1 MAKSKFNLAEKLGGV
16 SNLNT
21 PDMQVV
27 QIPLSQLIVNEHN
40 FFTVEDVQDL
50 ADDIAMNGLYSPL
63 TVCAAG
69 EGKYRIVAGHRRRK
83 ALEMLGRKDAPCIVK
98 NYDGEDSE
106 MVALIQSN
114 LTSRE
119 LTYYEKMEAVIRLE
133 KALRSMKER
142 GVELPGRLRD
152 HLAEQTNESASAVH
166 RMQYIH
172 KNLSPALLE
181 ALRREQIGESVADE
195 LAHSPKKVQT
205 EFEQRLA
212 RGETVRAQD
221 VKAARDKPTVSDG
234 VVDAF
239 LLRHIA
245 SPHQAALYHA
255 LHGKSHI
262 AAGQLIEAVRDA
274 LHFYGKRGIMS
285 EGVWFYINGS
295 GLEVKEPFCGKLTWS
310 QIVQRLRGMVES
322 GKIAPPADEPD
333 PTPEAQ
339 ALRQLDEQMQQA
351 TEELPPAAPSIPEAP
366 DTIIT
371 AGKETGLPCAAWF
384 STDVLPPDGARIIA
398 QDKDGFVDEGKFL
411 GGEIDD
417 SVVLWDEVVRWTL
430 HPDDEAYTEP
440 VQQAATPQPAPVWHL
455 YPDEH
460 PEEGQTVLTLSHS
473 KYNRDNYAA
482 YIYRANGW
490 YLPEMQDDGLM
501 TVDVRWWSAE
511 LPPEE
516 RMPCIPAKNDL
527 DGENP

>member
-1 MAKSKFNLAEKLGGV
+1 MARKVNVGAMVAHDVFKLD
-16 SNLNT
+16 T

-83 ALEMLGRKDAPCIVK
+83 ALELLGRKDAPCIVK
-98 NYDGEDSE
+98 SYDGEDSE
-106 MVALIQSN
+106 LVALIQSN

-119 LTYYEKMEAVIRLE
+119 LTYYEKMQAVVLLE

-152 HLAEQTNESASAVH
+152 HLAEQVSESASAVH

-172 KNLSPALLE
+172 KNLSPALLD

-195 LAHSPKKVQT
+195 LAHSPQKVQT

-212 RGETVRAQD
+212 RGETFRAQD

-245 SPHQAALYHA
+245 EGCETGLYRVLHNSQHMAA
-255 LHGKSHI
+255 I
-262 AAGQLIEAVRDA
+262 QLIPEVKDA
-274 LHFYGKRGIMS
+274 LHYYGYQGFSS
-285 EGVWFYINGS
+285 EGVWYDFNGS
-295 GLEVKEPFCGKLTWS
+295 GMEVKKPFQGKLSWS

-322 GKIAPPADEPD
+322 GKIAPPADEPED
-333 PTPEAQ
+333 EPEDAPAPEAQ

-351 TEELPPAAPSIPEAP
+351 VAEPQQVN
-366 DTIIT
+366 
-371 AGKETGLPCAAWF
+371 GNGHVCVTGLNPYGVCGAAQCCDEPHACCIACPEPCNSHCGF
-384 STDVLPPDGARIIA
+384 LPKERITVN
-398 QDKDGFVDEGKFL
+398 K
-411 GGEIDD
+411 
-417 SVVLWDEVVRWTL
+417 
-430 HPDDEAYTEP
+430 
-440 VQQAATPQPAPVWHL
+440 VWHP
-455 YPDEH
+455 YPAEEPD
-460 PEEGQTVLTLSHS
+460 EGQTVLTLTHNNELNVNT
-473 KYNRDNYAA
+473 YDVYV
-482 YIYRANGW
+482 YREGAW
-490 YLPEMQDDGLM
+490 YLPDIPLDVE
-501 TVDVRWWSAE
+501 TEVDVRWWSAE

-516 RMPCIPAKNDL
+516 VK
-527 DGENP
+527 

>member
-21 PDMQVV
+21 PEMQVV

-40 FFTVEDVQDL
+40 FFTVEDVQEL
-50 ADDIAMNGLYSPL
+50 ADHIALHGLFNPL
-63 TVCAAG
+63 TVCAAE

-83 ALEMLGRKDAPCIVK
+83 ALELLGRKDAPCIVK

-133 KALRSMKER
+133 KALRSMKAR

-172 KNLSPALLE
+172 KKLSPALLE

-245 SPHQAALYHA
+245 KGHEDALYRV
-255 LHGKSHI
+255 LHDRLRL
-262 AAGQLIEAVRDA
+262 AAIQLIPEVKDA
-274 LHFYGKRGIMS
+274 LRFNGYCDLVS
-285 EGVWFYINGS
+285 EGVWFDLNGS
-295 GLEVKEPFCGKLTWS
+295 GLEVKKPFQGKLSWS

-322 GKIAPPADEPD
+322 GKIVPPADE

-339 ALRQLDEQMQQA
+339 ALRQLNEQMQQA
-351 TEELPPAAPSIPEAP
+351 VAEPQPAAPSIPEVP

-371 AGKETGLPCAAWF
+371 AGKETCLPCAAWF
-384 STDVLPPDGARIIA
+384 SPDVLPPDGARIIA
-398 QDKDGFVDEGKFL
+398 QDTDDWYDEGIFA
-411 GGEIDD
+411 GC
-417 SVVLWDEVVRWTL
+417 VLKNTPLLWREVVRWTL
-430 HPDDEAYTEP
+430 HPDDEAYTKP
-440 VQQAATPQPAPVWHL
+440 VQQATAPQPAPVWHP
-455 YPDEH
+455 YPDER
-460 PEEGQTVLTLSHS
+460 PEEGQTVLTLSLS

-482 YIYRANGW
+482 YVYRAGNW
-490 YLPEMQDDGLM
+490 YLPEMPDDGLM

-511 LPPEE
+511 LPP
-516 RMPCIPAKNDL
+516 
-527 DGENP
+527 G

>member
-1 MAKSKFNLAEKLGGV
+1 MARKVNVGAMVAHDVFKLD
-16 SNLNT
+16 T

-40 FFTVEDVQDL
+40 FFTVEDVQEL
-50 ADDIAMNGLYSPL
+50 ADHIALHGLFNPL

-83 ALEMLGRKDAPCIVK
+83 ALELLGRKDAPCIVK

-152 HLAEQTNESASAVH
+152 HLAEQVSESASAVH

-172 KNLSPALLE
+172 KNLSPALLD

-195 LAHSPKKVQT
+195 LAHSPQKVQT

-212 RGETVRAQD
+212 RGETFRAQD

-245 SPHQAALYHA
+245 SPYQAALYRV
-255 LHGKSHI
+255 LHDSQRS
-262 AAGQLIEAVRDA
+262 AAIQLIPEVKDA
-274 LHFYGKRGIMS
+274 LHFNGNRGIMS
-285 EGVWFYINGS
+285 EGVWFDLGGS
-295 GLEVKEPFCGKLTWS
+295 GLEVKKPFQGKLSWS

-322 GKIAPPADEPD
+322 GKIAPPADEPEL
-333 PTPEAQ
+333 TPEAQ

-351 TEELPPAAPSIPEAP
+351 VQEPQPAAQSIPEVP

-371 AGKETGLPCAAWF
+371 AGRKTCLPCAAWF
-384 STDVLPPDGARIIA
+384 SRDVLPPDGARIIA
-398 QDKDGFVDEGKFL
+398 QDTDDWYDEGIFA
-411 GGEIDD
+411 GC
-417 SVVLWDEVVRWTL
+417 VLKNTPLLWREVVRWTL

-440 VQQAATPQPAPVWHL
+440 VQQAAAPQPAPIWHP
-455 YPDEH
+455 YPDER
-460 PEEGQTVLTLSHS
+460 PEDGQTVLTLSHNN
-473 KYNRDNYAA
+473 YNRGNYAA
-482 YIYRANGW
+482 YVYRAGGW
-490 YLPEMQDDGLM
+490 YLPEFPDDGLM
-501 TVDVRWWSAE
+501 TVDVRWWSAQ

-516 RMPCIPAKNDL
+516 VK
-527 DGENP
+527 

>member
-83 ALEMLGRKDAPCIVK
+83 ALELLGRKDAPCIVK

-152 HLAEQTNESASAVH
+152 HLAEQVSESASAVH

-181 ALRREQIGESVADE
+181 ALRHEQIGESVADE

-212 RGETVRAQD
+212 RGETFRAQD

-245 SPHQAALYHA
+245 SPYQAVLYRV
-255 LHGKSHI
+255 LHDSQGSVAI
-262 AAGQLIEAVRDA
+262 QMIPAVKDA
-274 LHFYGKRGIMS
+274 LHFNGKRGIMS
-285 EGVWFYINGS
+285 EGVWFDLNGS

-322 GKIAPPADEPD
+322 GKIAPPADEL
-333 PTPEAQ
+333 TPEAQ

-351 TEELPPAAPSIPEAP
+351 TAEPMPAAPSIPEVP

-371 AGKETGLPCAAWF
+371 AGKETCLPCAAWF
-384 STDVLPPDGARIIA
+384 SRDVLPPDGARIIA
-398 QDKDGFVDEGKFL
+398 QDKDGFTDEGKFL
-411 GGEIDD
+411 GGELDG
-417 SVVLWDEVVRWTL
+417 SVVSWDEVVRWTL
-430 HPDDEAYTEP
+430 HPDDEAYTKP
-440 VQQAATPQPAPVWHL
+440 VQQAAAPQSAPVWHP
-455 YPDEH
+455 YPDER
-460 PEEGQTVLTLSHS
+460 PEEGQKVLTLSHS
-473 KYNRDNYAA
+473 KYNRGNYAA
-482 YIYRANGW
+482 YVYRAGGW
-490 YLPEMQDDGLM
+490 YLPEMPDDGLM

-516 RMPCIPAKNDL
+516 K
-527 DGENP
+527 

>member
-1 MAKSKFNLAEKLGGV
+1 MARKVNVGAMVAHDVFKLDT
-16 SNLNT
+16 S
-21 PDMQVV
+21 PMQVV
-27 QIPLSQLIVNEHN
+27 QIPLSQLIGNEHN
-40 FFTVEDVQDL
+40 FFVVEDVQEL
-50 ADDIAMNGLYSPL
+50 ADDIALNGLYSPL

-98 NYDGEDSE
+98 TYDGEDSE

-119 LTYYEKMEAVIRLE
+119 LTYYEKMQAVVLLE

-152 HLAEQTNESASAVH
+152 HLAEQVSESASAVH

-195 LAHSPKKVQT
+195 LAHSPKKVQE

-212 RGETVRAQD
+212 RGETFRAQD
-221 VKAARDKPTVSDG
+221 VKAARDKPTASDG

-245 SPHQAALYHA
+245 SPYQAALYRV
-255 LHGKSHI
+255 LHDSQRS
-262 AAGQLIEAVRDA
+262 AAIQLIPEVKDA
-274 LHFYGKRGIMS
+274 LHFNGNRGIMS
-285 EGVWFYINGS
+285 EGVWFDLGGS
-295 GLEVKEPFCGKLTWS
+295 GLEVKKPFQGKLSWS

-322 GKIAPPADEPD
+322 GKIAPPVEDSA
-333 PTPEAQ
+333 PEAQ

-351 TEELPPAAPSIPEAP
+351 VAEPQQVN
-366 DTIIT
+366 
-371 AGKETGLPCAAWF
+371 GNGHVCVTGLNPYGVCGAAQCCDEPYACCIACPEPCNSHCGF
-384 STDVLPPDGARIIA
+384 LPKERITVN
-398 QDKDGFVDEGKFL
+398 K
-411 GGEIDD
+411 
-417 SVVLWDEVVRWTL
+417 
-430 HPDDEAYTEP
+430 
-440 VQQAATPQPAPVWHL
+440 VWHP
-455 YPDEH
+455 YPAEEPD
-460 PEEGQTVLTLSHS
+460 EGQTVLTLSRNN
-473 KYNRDNYAA
+473 YNRGNYAA
-482 YIYRANGW
+482 YVYRAGGW
-490 YLPEMQDDGLM
+490 YLPEFPDDGLM
-501 TVDVRWWSAE
+501 TVDVRWWSAQ

-516 RMPCIPAKNDL
+516 VK
-527 DGENP
+527 

>member
-1 MAKSKFNLAEKLGGV
+1 MARKVNVGAMVAHDVFKLDT
-16 SNLNT
+16 S
-21 PDMQVV
+21 PMQVV
-27 QIPLSQLIVNEHN
+27 QIPLSQLLVNEHN
-40 FFTVEDVQDL
+40 FFTVEDVQEL
-50 ADDIAMNGLYSPL
+50 ADDITLNGLYSPL
-63 TVCAAG
+63 TVCVAE

-83 ALEMLGRKDAPCIVK
+83 ALELLGRKDAPCIVK

-119 LTYYEKMEAVIRLE
+119 LTYYEKMQAVVLLE

-152 HLAEQTNESASAVH
+152 HLAEQVSESASAVH

-212 RGETVRAQD
+212 RGETFRAQD

-245 SPHQAALYHA
+245 KGHEAALYRV
-255 LHGKSHI
+255 LHDSQSM
-262 AAGQLIEAVRDA
+262 AASRLIEEVKDA
-274 LHFYGKRGIMS
+274 LVFRGYMGGDS
-285 EGVWFYINGS
+285 EGVQYVLTIS
-295 GLEVKEPFCGKLTWS
+295 GLEVKKPFQGKLSWS

-322 GKIAPPADEPD
+322 GKIAPPADEH
-333 PTPEAQ
+333 TPEEQ
-339 ALRQLDEQMQQA
+339 TLRQLDEQMQQA
-351 TEELPPAAPSIPEAP
+351 TAELPQV
-366 DTIIT
+366 D
-371 AGKETGLPCAAWF
+371 GNGHVCVTGLNSYGVCGSAQCCGQPYACCMACPEPCNIRCGY
-384 STDVLPPDGARIIA
+384 LP
-398 QDKDGFVDEGKFL
+398 K
-411 GGEIDD
+411 
-417 SVVLWDEVVRWTL
+417 
-430 HPDDEAYTEP
+430 
-440 VQQAATPQPAPVWHL
+440 PQPAPVWHP
-455 YPDEH
+455 YPDER
-460 PEEGQTVLTLSHS
+460 PEEGQTVLTLSHNN
-473 KYNRDNYAA
+473 YNRGNYAA
-482 YIYRANGW
+482 YVYRAGGW
-490 YLPEMQDDGLM
+490 YLPEFPDDGLM

-511 LPPEE
+511 LPPEVV
-516 RMPCIPAKNDL
+516 K
-527 DGENP
+527 

>member
-1 MAKSKFNLAEKLGGV
+1 MARKVNVGAMVAHDVFKLDT
-16 SNLNT
+16 S
-21 PDMQVV
+21 PMQVV

-40 FFTVEDVQDL
+40 FFTVEDVQEL
-50 ADDIAMNGLYSPL
+50 ADHIALHGLFNPL

-83 ALEMLGRKDAPCIVK
+83 ALELLGRTDAPCIVK
-98 NYDGEDSE
+98 RYDGEDSE

-152 HLAEQTNESASAVH
+152 HLAEQVSESASAVH

-195 LAHSPKKVQT
+195 LAHSPEKVQA

-221 VKAARDKPTVSDG
+221 VKTARDKPTVSDG

-245 SPHQAALYHA
+245 APYQAALYRA
-255 LHGKSHI
+255 LHGKPHM
-262 AAGQLIEAVRDA
+262 AAGQLVEAVKDA
-274 LHFYGKRGIMS
+274 LVFRGYMGHDS
-285 EGVWFYINGS
+285 EGAQYVLTIS
-295 GLEVKEPFCGKLTWS
+295 GLEVKKPFQGKLTWS
-310 QIVQRLRGMVES
+310 QFVQRLRGMVES
-322 GKIAPPADEPD
+322 GKIAPPADEPEL
-333 PTPEAQ
+333 TPEAQ
-339 ALRQLDEQMQQA
+339 TLRQLDEQMQQA
-351 TEELPPAAPSIPEAP
+351 TTAPMPVAPSIPEVP

-371 AGKETGLPCAAWF
+371 EGKETCLPCAAWF
-384 STDVLPPDGARIIA
+384 SRNVLPPDGARIIA
-398 QDKDGFVDEGKFL
+398 QDKDGFTDEGKFL

-417 SVVLWDEVVRWTL
+417 SVVSWDEVVRWTL

-440 VQQAATPQPAPVWHL
+440 VQQATASQPAPVWHP
-455 YPDEH
+455 YPAEH

-482 YIYRANGW
+482 YIYRAGGW
-490 YLPEMQDDGLM
+490 YLPEFPDDGLM
-501 TVDVRWWSAE
+501 TVDVRWWSDE
-511 LPPEE
+511 LPPE
-516 RMPCIPAKNDL
+516 A
-527 DGENP
+527 

>member
-1 MAKSKFNLAEKLGGV
+1 MARKVNVGAMVAQDVFKLD
-16 SNLNT
+16 T

-40 FFTVEDVQDL
+40 FFTVKDVQEL
-50 ADDIAMNGLYSPL
+50 ADHIALHGLFNPL

-69 EGKYRIVAGHRRRK
+69 DGKYRIVAGHRRRK
-83 ALEMLGRKDAPCIVK
+83 ALELLGRKDAPCIVK

-152 HLAEQTNESASAVH
+152 HLAEQTNESVSAVH

-195 LAHSPKKVQT
+195 LAHSSKKVQE

-212 RGETVRAQD
+212 RGDTVRAQD

-234 VVDAF
+234 LVDAF

-245 SPHQAALYHA
+245 APYQAALYRV
-255 LHGKSHI
+255 LHDSQSM
-262 AAGQLIEAVRDA
+262 AASRLIEEVKDA
-274 LHFYGKRGIMS
+274 LHFNGKRGIMS
-285 EGVWFYINGS
+285 EGVWFDLNGS
-295 GLEVKEPFCGKLTWS
+295 GLEVKKPFQGKLSWS

-322 GKIAPPADEPD
+322 GKIAPPADEPED
-333 PTPEAQ
+333 EPEDAPAPEAQ

-351 TEELPPAAPSIPEAP
+351 TAEPMPATPSIPEKDFKAL
-366 DTIIT
+366 DKTIA
-371 AGKETGLPCAAWF
+371 AGKENRLPCAAWF
-384 STDVLPPDGARIIA
+384 SRDVLPPDGARIIA
-398 QDKDGFVDEGKFL
+398 QDKDGFTDEGKFL
-411 GGEIDD
+411 GGELDG
-417 SVVLWDEVVRWTL
+417 SVVSWDEVVRWTL

-440 VQQAATPQPAPVWHL
+440 VQQAAAPQLASVWHP
-455 YPDEH
+455 YPDER
-460 PEEGQTVLTLSHS
+460 PEEAQTVLTLSHNN
-473 KYNRDNYAA
+473 YNRGNYAA
-482 YIYRANGW
+482 YVYRAGGW
-490 YLPEMQDDGLM
+490 YLPEFPDDGLM
-501 TVDVRWWSAE
+501 TVDVRWWSAQ

-516 RMPCIPAKNDL
+516 VK
-527 DGENP
+527 

>member
-1 MAKSKFNLAEKLGGV
+1 MARKVNVGAMVAHDAFKLDT
-16 SNLNT
+16 S
-21 PDMQVV
+21 PMQVV
-27 QIPLSQLIVNEHN
+27 QIPLSELLVNEHN
-40 FFTVEDVQDL
+40 FFTVEDVQEL
-50 ADDIAMNGLYSPL
+50 ADDITLNGLYSPL
-63 TVCAAG
+63 TVCVAE

-83 ALEMLGRKDAPCIVK
+83 ALELLGRKDAPCIVK

-119 LTYYEKMEAVIRLE
+119 LTYYEKMQAVVLLE

-152 HLAEQTNESASAVH
+152 HLAEQVSESASAVH

-212 RGETVRAQD
+212 RGETFRAQD

-245 SPHQAALYHA
+245 KGHEAALYRV
-255 LHGKSHI
+255 LHDSQSM
-262 AAGQLIEAVRDA
+262 AASRLIEEVKDA
-274 LHFYGKRGIMS
+274 LVFRGYMGGDS
-285 EGVWFYINGS
+285 EGVQYVLTIS
-295 GLEVKEPFCGKLTWS
+295 GLEVKKPFQGKLSWS

-322 GKIAPPADEPD
+322 GKIAPPADEH
-333 PTPEAQ
+333 TPEEQ
-339 ALRQLDEQMQQA
+339 TLRQLDEQMQQA
-351 TEELPPAAPSIPEAP
+351 TAELPQV
-366 DTIIT
+366 D
-371 AGKETGLPCAAWF
+371 GNGHVCVTGLNSYGVCGSAQCCGQPYACCMACPEPCNIRCGY
-384 STDVLPPDGARIIA
+384 LP
-398 QDKDGFVDEGKFL
+398 K
-411 GGEIDD
+411 
-417 SVVLWDEVVRWTL
+417 
-430 HPDDEAYTEP
+430 
-440 VQQAATPQPAPVWHL
+440 PQPAPVWHP
-455 YPDEH
+455 YPDER
-460 PEEGQTVLTLSHS
+460 PEEGQTVLTLSHNN
-473 KYNRDNYAA
+473 YNRGNYAA
-482 YIYRANGW
+482 YVYRAGGW
-490 YLPEMQDDGLM
+490 YLPEFPDDGLM

-511 LPPEE
+511 LPPEVV
-516 RMPCIPAKNDL
+516 K
-527 DGENP
+527 

>member
-40 FFTVEDVQDL
+40 FFTVEDVQEL
-50 ADDIAMNGLYSPL
+50 ADHIALHGLFNPL

-69 EGKYRIVAGHRRRK
+69 DGKYRIVAGHRRRK
-83 ALEMLGRKDAPCIVK
+83 ALELLGRKDAPCIVK
-98 NYDGEDSE
+98 SYDGEDSE

-152 HLAEQTNESASAVH
+152 HLAEQTNESASAIH

-172 KNLSPALLE
+172 KNLSPALLD

-195 LAHSPKKVQT
+195 LAHSSKKVQT
-205 EFEQRLA
+205 DFEQRLA
-212 RGETVRAQD
+212 RGETFRAQD
-221 VKAARDKPTVSDG
+221 VKAARDKPTASDG

-245 SPHQAALYHA
+245 KGHEAALYRV
-255 LHGKSHI
+255 LHDRLRL
-262 AAGQLIEAVRDA
+262 AAIQLIPEVKDA
-274 LHFYGKRGIMS
+274 LRFNGYCGLVS
-285 EGVWFYINGS
+285 EGVWFDLNGS
-295 GLEVKEPFCGKLTWS
+295 GLEVKKPFQGRLSWS

-322 GKIAPPADEPD
+322 GKIAPPADEPA
-333 PTPEAQ
+333 PEAQ
-339 ALRQLDEQMQQA
+339 TLRQLDEQMQQA
-351 TEELPPAAPSIPEAP
+351 VAEPQPAAPSILEVP
-366 DTIIT
+366 DTIIA
-371 AGKETGLPCAAWF
+371 AGKETCLPCAAWF
-384 STDVLPPDGARIIA
+384 SPDVLPPDGARIIA
-398 QDKDGFVDEGKFL
+398 QDKDGFTDEGKFL
-411 GGEIDD
+411 GGELDD
-417 SVVLWDEVVRWTL
+417 SVVSWKEVVRWTI

-440 VQQAATPQPAPVWHL
+440 VQQAAAMQPAPVWHP
-455 YPDEH
+455 YPDER
-460 PEEGQTVLTLSHS
+460 PEEGQTVLVLFQGKHIP
-473 KYNRDNYAA
+473 DLYAA
-482 YIYRANGW
+482 YVYRAGGW

-511 LPPEE
+511 LPPEV
-516 RMPCIPAKNDL
+516 AK
-527 DGENP
+527 

>member
-1 MAKSKFNLAEKLGGV
+1 MARKVNVGAMVAHDVFKLD
-16 SNLNT
+16 T

-40 FFTVEDVQDL
+40 FFTVEDVQEL
-50 ADDIAMNGLYSPL
+50 ADHIALHGLFDPL

-83 ALEMLGRKDAPCIVK
+83 ALETLGRKDAPCIVK

-172 KNLSPALLE
+172 KNLSPALLD

-195 LAHSPKKVQT
+195 LAHSSKKVQA

-212 RGETVRAQD
+212 CGETVRAQD

-245 SPHQAALYHA
+245 SPYQAALYHA

-262 AAGQLIEAVRDA
+262 AASRLIAEVQDA
-274 LHFYGKRGIMS
+274 LVFRGYIGHDS
-285 EGVWFYINGS
+285 EGVQFTLTIS
-295 GLEVKEPFCGKLTWS
+295 GLEVKKPFRGKLTWS

-333 PTPEAQ
+333 PMPEAQ
-339 ALRQLDEQMQQA
+339 ALRQLDGQMQQA
-351 TEELPPAAPSIPEAP
+351 TAEPVSAAPSIPEKDFKAL
-366 DTIIT
+366 DKIIT
-371 AGKETGLPCAAWF
+371 AGKETCLPCAAWF
-384 STDVLPPDGARIIA
+384 SPDVLPPDGARIIA
-398 QDKDGFVDEGKFL
+398 QDTDDWYDEGIFA
-411 GGEIDD
+411 G
-417 SVVLWDEVVRWTL
+417 SVLKNTPLLWREVVRWTL

-440 VQQAATPQPAPVWHL
+440 VQQAAAPQPAPVWHP
-455 YPDEH
+455 YPDER
-460 PEEGQTVLTLSHS
+460 PEEGQTVLVQKDNGYYSALV
-473 KYNRDNYAA
+473 YRD
-482 YIYRANGW
+482 GEW
-490 YLPEMQDDGLM
+490 YLPELLNCQM
-501 TVDVRWWSAE
+501 TVRVDWWSAE

-516 RMPCIPAKNDL
+516 K
-527 DGENP
+527 

>member
-1 MAKSKFNLAEKLGGV
+1 MARKVNVGAMVAQDVFKLD
-16 SNLNT
+16 T

-40 FFTVEDVQDL
+40 FFTVEDVQEL
-50 ADDIAMNGLYSPL
+50 ADHIALHGLFDPL

-83 ALEMLGRKDAPCIVK
+83 ALELLGRKDAPCIVK
-98 NYDGEDSE
+98 SYDGEDSE

-142 GVELPGRLRD
+142 GIELPGRLRD

-181 ALRREQIGESVADE
+181 ALRREQIGESIADE
-195 LAHSPKKVQT
+195 LAHSSKKVQE

-245 SPHQAALYHA
+245 SPYQVALYRV
-255 LHGKSHI
+255 LHDSQRS
-262 AAGQLIEAVRDA
+262 AAIQLIPEVKDA
-274 LHFYGKRGIMS
+274 LHFNGNRGIMS
-285 EGVWFYINGS
+285 EGVWFDLGGS
-295 GLEVKEPFCGKLTWS
+295 GLEVKKPFQGKLSWS

-322 GKIAPPADEPD
+322 GKIAPPADEPA
-333 PTPEAQ
+333 PEAQ

-351 TEELPPAAPSIPEAP
+351 VQEPQPAAQSIPEVP

-371 AGKETGLPCAAWF
+371 AGRKTCLPCAAWF
-384 STDVLPPDGARIIA
+384 SPDVLPPDGARIIA
-398 QDKDGFVDEGKFL
+398 QDKDGFTDEGKFL

-417 SVVLWDEVVRWTL
+417 SVVSWDEVVRWTI
-430 HPDDEAYTEP
+430 HPDDEAYTAP
-440 VQQAATPQPAPVWHL
+440 MQQAAALQPAPIWHP
-455 YPDEH
+455 YPVEKPD
-460 PEEGQTVLTLSHS
+460 EGQTVLTLSRNN
-473 KYNRDNYAA
+473 YNRGNYAA
-482 YIYRANGW
+482 YVYRAGGW
-490 YLPEMQDDGLM
+490 YLPEFPDDGLM
-501 TVDVRWWSAE
+501 TVDVRWWSAQM
-511 LPPEE
+511 PPEE
-516 RMPCIPAKNDL
+516 VK
-527 DGENP
+527 

>member
-1 MAKSKFNLAEKLGGV
+1 MARKVNVGAMVAHDVFKLDT
-16 SNLNT
+16 S
-21 PDMQVV
+21 PMQVV

-40 FFTVEDVQDL
+40 FFTVEDVQEL
-50 ADDIAMNGLYSPL
+50 ADHIALHGLFNPL
-63 TVCAAG
+63 TVCTAG

-83 ALEMLGRKDAPCIVK
+83 ALELLGRKDAPCIVK
-98 NYDGEDSE
+98 TYDGEDSE

-152 HLAEQTNESASAVH
+152 HLAEQTNESASAIH

-195 LAHSPKKVQT
+195 LAHSPQKVQE

-212 RGETVRAQD
+212 RGETFRAQD
-221 VKAARDKPTVSDG
+221 VKTARDKPTVSDG

-245 SPHQAALYHA
+245 APYQAALYRA
-255 LHGKSHI
+255 LHGKPHM
-262 AAGQLIEAVRDA
+262 AAGQLVEAVKDA
-274 LHFYGKRGIMS
+274 LVFRGYMGHDS
-285 EGVWFYINGS
+285 EGVQYVLTIS
-295 GLEVKEPFCGKLTWS
+295 GLEVKKPFQGKLSWS
-310 QIVQRLRGMVES
+310 QIVQRLRCMVER
-322 GKIAPPADEPD
+322 GKIAPPADEPA
-333 PTPEAQ
+333 PEEQ
-339 ALRQLDEQMQQA
+339 TLRQLDEQMQQA
-351 TEELPPAAPSIPEAP
+351 VQEPQPAAPSIPEVP

-371 AGKETGLPCAAWF
+371 AGKETCLPCAAWF
-384 STDVLPPDGARIIA
+384 SRDALPPDGARIIA
-398 QDKDGFVDEGKFL
+398 QDKDGFTDEGKFL
-411 GGEIDD
+411 GGELDG
-417 SVVLWDEVVRWTL
+417 SVVSWDEVVRWTL

-440 VQQAATPQPAPVWHL
+440 APQPAPVWHP
-455 YPDEH
+455 YPDEK
-460 PEEGQTVLTLSHS
+460 PEEGQTVLVLFQGKHIP
-473 KYNRDNYAA
+473 DLYATYVYHA
-482 YIYRANGW
+482 DGW

-511 LPPEE
+511 LPPEG
-516 RMPCIPAKNDL
+516 K
-527 DGENP
+527 

>member
-1 MAKSKFNLAEKLGGV
+1 MARKVNVGAMVAHDVFKLD
-16 SNLNT
+16 T

-40 FFTVEDVQDL
+40 FFTVEDVQEL
-50 ADDIAMNGLYSPL
+50 ADDIELNGLYSPL
-63 TVCAAG
+63 AVFAAG
-69 EGKYRIVAGHRRRK
+69 DGKYRIVAGHRRRK

-98 NYDGEDSE
+98 TYDGEDSE

-152 HLAEQTNESASAVH
+152 HLAEQVSESASAVH

-195 LAHSPKKVQT
+195 LAHSPEKVQA

-245 SPHQAALYHA
+245 APYQAALYRV
-255 LHGKSHI
+255 LHDSQSM
-262 AAGQLIEAVRDA
+262 AASRLIEEVKDA
-274 LHFYGKRGIMS
+274 LVFRGYMGRES
-285 EGVWFYINGS
+285 EGVRYVLTIS
-295 GLEVKEPFCGKLTWS
+295 GLEVEKPFHGKLSWS

-322 GKIAPPADEPD
+322 GKIAPPADEPA
-333 PTPEAQ
+333 PEAQ
-339 ALRQLDEQMQQA
+339 ALSQLNEQMQQA
-351 TEELPPAAPSIPEAP
+351 VQELPQVDGNGHVCVTGMNPYGVCGSAQCCDQPYACCIACPKPCNGRCGYLPEAP
-366 DTIIT
+366 Q
-371 AGKETGLPCAAWF
+371 
-384 STDVLPPDGARIIA
+384 S
-398 QDKDGFVDEGKFL
+398 
-411 GGEIDD
+411 
-417 SVVLWDEVVRWTL
+417 
-430 HPDDEAYTEP
+430 
-440 VQQAATPQPAPVWHL
+440 APVWHP
-455 YPDEH
+455 YPDER
-460 PEEGQTVLTLSHS
+460 PEDGQTVLTLSHS
-473 KYNRDNYAA
+473 KYNRGNYAA
-482 YIYRANGW
+482 YVYRAGGW
-490 YLPEMQDDGLM
+490 YLPEFPDDGLM

-511 LPPEE
+511 LPPEVV
-516 RMPCIPAKNDL
+516 K
-527 DGENP
+527 

>member
-1 MAKSKFNLAEKLGGV
+1 MARKVNVGAMVAHDVFKLDT
-16 SNLNT
+16 S
-21 PDMQVV
+21 PMQVV
-27 QIPLSQLIVNEHN
+27 QIPLSQMIVNEHN
-40 FFTVEDVQDL
+40 FFTVEDVQEL
-50 ADDIAMNGLYSPL
+50 ADDIALNGLYSPL

-83 ALEMLGRKDAPCIVK
+83 ALELLGRKDAPCIVK

-142 GVELPGRLRD
+142 GVTLPGRLRD

-195 LAHSPKKVQT
+195 LAHSSKKVQT

-221 VKAARDKPTVSDG
+221 VKAARDKPTASDG

-245 SPHQAALYHA
+245 KGHEAALYRV
-255 LHGKSHI
+255 LHDRLRL
-262 AAGQLIEAVRDA
+262 AAIQLIPEVKSA
-274 LHFYGKRGIMS
+274 LQFNGYCGLVS
-285 EGVWFYINGS
+285 EGVWFDLSGS
-295 GLEVKEPFCGKLTWS
+295 GLEVKRPFQGKLTWS
-310 QIVQRLRGMVES
+310 QIAQRLRGMVES
-322 GKIAPPADEPD
+322 GKIAPPADEPA
-333 PTPEAQ
+333 PEAQ
-339 ALRQLDEQMQQA
+339 VLRQLDEQMQQA
-351 TEELPPAAPSIPEAP
+351 TAELPPAAPSIPEKDFKAL
-366 DTIIT
+366 DKIIA
-371 AGKETGLPCAAWF
+371 AGKETCLPCAAWF
-384 STDVLPPDGARIIA
+384 PPDIQPPDGAHIII
-398 QDKDGFVDEGKFL
+398 QYIGEFYTEECFRSGKLDG
-411 GGEIDD
+411 
-417 SVVLWDEVVRWTL
+417 SVIEWDEVVRWTL

-440 VQQAATPQPAPVWHL
+440 VQQAAAPQPAPIWHP
-455 YPDEH
+455 YPDER
-460 PEEGQTVLTLSHS
+460 PEEGQTVLTLSHNN
-473 KYNRDNYAA
+473 YNRGNYAA
-482 YIYRANGW
+482 YVYRAGGW
-490 YLPEMQDDGLM
+490 YLPEFPDDGLM

-516 RMPCIPAKNDL
+516 AK
-527 DGENP
+527 

>member
-1 MAKSKFNLAEKLGGV
+1 MARKVNVGAMVAHDVFKLDT
-16 SNLNT
+16 S
-21 PDMQVV
+21 PMQVV

-40 FFTVEDVQDL
+40 FFTVEDVQEM
-50 ADDIAMNGLYSPL
+50 ADDIALNGLYSPL

-195 LAHSPKKVQT
+195 LAHSPKQVQE

-245 SPHQAALYHA
+245 SPYQAALYHA

-262 AAGQLIEAVRDA
+262 AAGQLIEAVRDS
-274 LHFYGKRGIMS
+274 LVFRGYMGLDS
-285 EGVWFYINGS
+285 EGEQYVLTIS
-295 GLEVKEPFCGKLTWS
+295 GLEVKRPFQGKLTWS

-322 GKIAPPADEPD
+322 GKIAPPADEPN
-333 PTPEAQ
+333 PAPEAQ
-339 ALRQLDEQMQQA
+339 ALRQLDEQMKQA
-351 TEELPPAAPSIPEAP
+351 TVEPMPAAPSIPEKDFKAL
-366 DTIIT
+366 DKIIV
-371 AGKETGLPCAAWF
+371 AGKETCLPCAAWF
-384 STDVLPPDGARIIA
+384 PPDVLPPDGARIIA
-398 QDKDGFVDEGKFL
+398 QDKDGFTDEGEFL
-411 GGEIDD
+411 GSVLGN
-417 SVVLWDEVVRWTL
+417 SVVSWDEVVRWTL

-440 VQQAATPQPAPVWHL
+440 VQQAAAPQSAPIWHP
-455 YPDEH
+455 YPYEK
-460 PEEGQTVLTLSHS
+460 PEDGQKVLVQKDNGYYSALV
-473 KYNRDNYAA
+473 YRD
-482 YIYRANGW
+482 GKW
-490 YLPEMQDDGLM
+490 YLPEMLHHPM
-501 TVDVRWWSAE
+501 KVSVHWWSAE

-516 RMPCIPAKNDL
+516 VK
-527 DGENP
+527 

>member
-40 FFTVEDVQDL
+40 FFTVEDVQEL
-50 ADDIAMNGLYSPL
+50 ADHIALHGLFNPL
-63 TVCAAG
+63 TVCAAE

-83 ALEMLGRKDAPCIVK
+83 ALELLGRKDAPCIVK

-152 HLAEQTNESASAVH
+152 HLAEQVSESASAVH

-181 ALRREQIGESVADE
+181 ALRHEQIGESVADE
-195 LAHSPKKVQT
+195 LAHSSKKVQE

-212 RGETVRAQD
+212 RGETFRAQD

-245 SPHQAALYHA
+245 KGHEAALYRV
-255 LHGKSHI
+255 LHDRLRL
-262 AAGQLIEAVRDA
+262 AAIQLIPEVKSA
-274 LHFYGKRGIMS
+274 LQFNGYCSLVS
-285 EGVWFYINGS
+285 EGVWFDLNGS
-295 GLEVKEPFCGKLTWS
+295 GPEAKKPFQGKLSWS

-322 GKIAPPADEPD
+322 GKIAPPADEPEL
-333 PTPEAQ
+333 TPEAQ

-351 TEELPPAAPSIPEAP
+351 TAEPMPAAPSIPEKDFKAL
-366 DTIIT
+366 DKIIA
-371 AGKETGLPCAAWF
+371 AGKETCLPCAAWF
-384 STDVLPPDGARIIA
+384 PPDVLPPDGARIIA
-398 QDKDGFVDEGKFL
+398 QDTADWYDEGIFA
-411 GGEIDD
+411 GC
-417 SVVLWDEVVRWTL
+417 VLKNTPLLWREVVRWTL
-430 HPDDEAYTEP
+430 HPDDEAYTKP
-440 VQQAATPQPAPVWHL
+440 VQQAADPQPAPIWYP
-455 YPDEH
+455 YPDER
-460 PEEGQTVLTLSHS
+460 PEEGQTVLTLSRNN
-473 KYNRDNYAA
+473 YNRGNYAA
-482 YIYRANGW
+482 YVYRAGGW
-490 YLPEMQDDGLM
+490 YLPEFPDDGLM
-501 TVDVRWWSAE
+501 TVDVRWWSAQM
-511 LPPEE
+511 PPEE
-516 RMPCIPAKNDL
+516 VK
-527 DGENP
+527 

>member
-1 MAKSKFNLAEKLGGV
+1 MARKVNVGAMVAHDVFKLDKVNCPEGAREGPLGG
-16 SNLNT
+16 T

-27 QIPLSQLIVNEHN
+27 QIPLSQLIGNEHN
-40 FFTVEDVQDL
+40 FFAVEDVQEL

-83 ALEMLGRKDAPCIVK
+83 ALELLGRKDAPCIVK
-98 NYDGEDSE
+98 TYDGEDSE

-172 KNLSPALLE
+172 KKLSPALLE

-195 LAHSPKKVQT
+195 LAHSSKKVQE

-245 SPHQAALYHA
+245 KGHEAALYRV
-255 LHGKSHI
+255 LHDSQSM
-262 AAGQLIEAVRDA
+262 AAIQLIPEVKSA
-274 LHFYGKRGIMS
+274 LQFNGYCGFVS
-285 EGVWFYINGS
+285 EGVWFDLNGS
-295 GLEVKEPFCGKLTWS
+295 GLEVKKPFQGKLSWS

-322 GKIAPPADEPD
+322 GKIAPPADEPED
-333 PTPEAQ
+333 EPEDAPAPEAQ

-351 TEELPPAAPSIPEAP
+351 VTEPPQVN
-366 DTIIT
+366 
-371 AGKETGLPCAAWF
+371 GNGHVCVTGLNPYGVCGSAQCCGQPYACCIACSEPCNIRCGY
-384 STDVLPPDGARIIA
+384 LPKP
-398 QDKDGFVDEGKFL
+398 
-411 GGEIDD
+411 
-417 SVVLWDEVVRWTL
+417 
-430 HPDDEAYTEP
+430 H
-440 VQQAATPQPAPVWHL
+440 PAPVWHP
-455 YPDEH
+455 YPDER
-460 PEEGQTVLTLSHS
+460 PEEGQTVLVLFQGKHIP
-473 KYNRDNYAA
+473 DLYAT
-482 YIYRANGW
+482 YVYRAGGW
-490 YLPEMQDDGLM
+490 YLPEMQEDGLM

-511 LPPEE
+511 LPPEVV
-516 RMPCIPAKNDL
+516 K
-527 DGENP
+527 

>member
-1 MAKSKFNLAEKLGGV
+1 MARKLDIGAMLGDTVSK
-16 SNLNT
+16 LNT
-21 PDMQVV
+21 SPMQVV

-40 FFTVEDVQDL
+40 FFTVEDVQEL
-50 ADDIAMNGLYSPL
+50 ADDIALNGLYSPL

-83 ALEMLGRKDAPCIVK
+83 ALELLGRKDAPCIVK
-98 NYDGEDSE
+98 TYDGEDSE

-152 HLAEQTNESASAVH
+152 HLAEQVSESASAVH

-172 KNLSPALLE
+172 KNLSPALLD

-195 LAHSPKKVQT
+195 LAHSPKQVQT

-212 RGETVRAQD
+212 RGETFRAQD

-239 LLRHIA
+239 LLRHIVKG
-245 SPHQAALYHA
+245 HEAALYRV
-255 LHGKSHI
+255 LHDSQHM
-262 AAGQLIEAVRDA
+262 AAIQLSPKVKESMQ
-274 LHFYGKRGIMS
+274 FYGYWGHNS
-285 EGVWFYINGS
+285 EGVQFDLTGS
-295 GLEVKEPFCGKLTWS
+295 GLEVKKPFQGKLSWS

-322 GKIAPPADEPD
+322 GKIAPPVEDSA
-333 PTPEAQ
+333 PEAQ
-339 ALRQLDEQMQQA
+339 ALRQLDEQMRQA
-351 TEELPPAAPSIPEAP
+351 VQEPQPAAPSIPEVP

-371 AGKETGLPCAAWF
+371 AGKETCLPCAAWF
-384 STDVLPPDGARIIA
+384 SRDVLPPDGARIIA
-398 QDKDGFVDEGKFL
+398 QDKDGFTDEGKFL
-411 GGEIDD
+411 GGELDG
-417 SVVLWDEVVRWTL
+417 SVVSWDEVVLWTL

-440 VQQAATPQPAPVWHL
+440 VQQAAAPQPAPVWHP
-455 YPDEH
+455 YPDEK

-473 KYNRDNYAA
+473 KYNRGNYAA
-482 YIYRANGW
+482 YVYRANGW
-490 YLPEMQDDGLM
+490 YLPEFPDDGLM
-501 TVDVRWWSAE
+501 TVDVRWWSDE
-511 LPPEE
+511 LPPEVV
-516 RMPCIPAKNDL
+516 K
-527 DGENP
+527 

>member
-1 MAKSKFNLAEKLGGV
+1 MARKVNVGAMVAHDVFKLDT
-16 SNLNT
+16 S
-21 PDMQVV
+21 PMQVV

-40 FFTVEDVQDL
+40 FFTVEDVQEL
-50 ADDIAMNGLYSPL
+50 ADHIALHGLFNPL

-83 ALEMLGRKDAPCIVK
+83 ALELLGRKDAPCIVK

-152 HLAEQTNESASAVH
+152 HLAEQVSESASAVH

-172 KNLSPALLE
+172 KNLSPGLLD

-195 LAHSPKKVQT
+195 LAHSPKQVQA

-212 RGETVRAQD
+212 RGETFRAQD
-221 VKAARDKPTVSDG
+221 VKAVRDKPTVSDG

-245 SPHQAALYHA
+245 APYQAALYRA
-255 LHGKSHI
+255 LHGKPHM
-262 AAGQLIEAVRDA
+262 AAGQLVEAVKDA
-274 LHFYGKRGIMS
+274 LVFRGYMGHDS
-285 EGVWFYINGS
+285 EGAQYVLTIS
-295 GLEVKEPFCGKLTWS
+295 GLEVKKPFQGNLTWS
-310 QIVQRLRGMVES
+310 QFVQRLRGMVES
-322 GKIAPPADEPD
+322 GKIAPPADEP
-333 PTPEAQ
+333 TPEAQ

-351 TEELPPAAPSIPEAP
+351 VAEPQPAAPSIPEVP
-366 DTIIT
+366 YTIIT
-371 AGKETGLPCAAWF
+371 AGKETCLPCAAWF
-384 STDVLPPDGARIIA
+384 SRDALPPDGARIIA
-398 QDKDGFVDEGKFL
+398 QDKDGFTDEGKFL

-417 SVVLWDEVVRWTL
+417 SVVSWDEVVRWTL

-440 VQQAATPQPAPVWHL
+440 VQQVAASQPAPVWHP
-455 YPDEH
+455 YPNER

-473 KYNRDNYAA
+473 KYNRGNYAA
-482 YIYRANGW
+482 YVYRANGW
-490 YLPEMQDDGLM
+490 YLPEFPDDGLM

-516 RMPCIPAKNDL
+516 AK
-527 DGENP
+527 

>member
-27 QIPLSQLIVNEHN
+27 QIPFSQLIVNEHN
-40 FFTVEDVQDL
+40 FFTVEDVQEL
-50 ADDIAMNGLYSPL
+50 ADHIALHGLFNPL
-63 TVCAAG
+63 TVCAVG

-83 ALEMLGRKDAPCIVK
+83 ALELLGRKDAPCIVK
-98 NYDGEDSE
+98 TYDGEDSE

-152 HLAEQTNESASAVH
+152 HLAEQTNESASAIH

-195 LAHSPKKVQT
+195 LAHSPQKVQE

-212 RGETVRAQD
+212 RGETFRAQD
-221 VKAARDKPTVSDG
+221 VKAVRDKPTVSDG

-245 SPHQAALYHA
+245 KGHEAALYRV
-255 LHGKSHI
+255 LHDRQRM
-262 AAGQLIEAVRDA
+262 AACQLIEEVRDA
-274 LHFYGKRGIMS
+274 LVFRGYMGGDS
-285 EGVWFYINGS
+285 EGVQYVLTIS
-295 GLEVKEPFCGKLTWS
+295 GLEVKKPFQGKLSWS

-322 GKIAPPADEPD
+322 GKIVPPADEPA
-333 PTPEAQ
+333 PEAQ
-339 ALRQLDEQMQQA
+339 ALRQMDEQMQQA
-351 TEELPPAAPSIPEAP
+351 TAEPMPAAPSISDVP

-371 AGKETGLPCAAWF
+371 EGKETCLPCAAWF
-384 STDVLPPDGARIIA
+384 SPDVLPPDGARIIA
-398 QDKDGFVDEGKFL
+398 QDTDDWYDEGIFA
-411 GGEIDD
+411 GC
-417 SVVLWDEVVRWTL
+417 VLKNTPLLWREVVRWTL

-440 VQQAATPQPAPVWHL
+440 VQQAAAPQPTPVWHP
-455 YPDEH
+455 YPDEK
-460 PEEGQTVLTLSHS
+460 PEEGQKVLTLCHS
-473 KYNRDNYAA
+473 EYVRDNYGAFV
-482 YIYRANGW
+482 YRAGGW
-490 YLPEMQDDGLM
+490 YLPEMPDNGLM
-501 TVDVRWWSAE
+501 KADVRWWSAD

-516 RMPCIPAKNDL
+516 EQYVVGRLIRGC
-527 DGENP
+527 G

>member
-1 MAKSKFNLAEKLGGV
+1 MARKVNVGAMVAHDVFKLDT
-16 SNLNT
+16 S
-21 PDMQVV
+21 PMQVV

-40 FFTVEDVQDL
+40 FFTVEDVQEL
-50 ADDIAMNGLYSPL
+50 ADDITLNGLYSPL

-69 EGKYRIVAGHRRRK
+69 DGKYRIVAGHRRRK
-83 ALEMLGRKDAPCIVK
+83 ALELLGRKDAPCIVK
-98 NYDGEDSE
+98 SYDGEDSE

-152 HLAEQTNESASAVH
+152 HLAEQVSESASAVH

-172 KNLSPALLE
+172 KNLSPVLLE

-195 LAHSPKKVQT
+195 LAHSSKKVQE
-205 EFEQRLA
+205 EFEQRLV
-212 RGETVRAQD
+212 RGEIFRAQD

-245 SPHQAALYHA
+245 APYQVELYRVLHDSQRSAA
-255 LHGKSHI
+255 I
-262 AAGQLIEAVRDA
+262 QLIPAVKDV
-274 LHFYGKRGIMS
+274 LHFNGKRGIMS
-285 EGVWFYINGS
+285 EGIWFDINGS
-295 GLEVKEPFCGKLTWS
+295 GLEVKEPFQGKLTWS

-322 GKIAPPADEPD
+322 GKIASPADEPS
-333 PTPEAQ
+333 PEEQ
-339 ALRQLDEQMQQA
+339 TLRQLDKQMRQA
-351 TEELPPAAPSIPEAP
+351 TADPMPAAPSIPEVP

-371 AGKETGLPCAAWF
+371 AGKETCLPCAAWF
-384 STDVLPPDGARIIA
+384 SPDVLPPDGARIIA
-398 QDKDGFVDEGKFL
+398 QDKDGFTDEGKFL
-411 GGEIDD
+411 GGELDG
-417 SVVLWDEVVRWTL
+417 SVVSWDEVVRWTL

-440 VQQAATPQPAPVWHL
+440 VQQAAAPQPAPVWHP
-455 YPDEH
+455 YPDEK
-460 PEEGQTVLTLSHS
+460 PEEGQKVLTLCHS
-473 KYNRDNYAA
+473 KYNRANYAA
-482 YIYRANGW
+482 YIYRAGGW
-490 YLPEMQDDGLM
+490 YLPEFPDDGLM

-511 LPPEE
+511 LPPEVV
-516 RMPCIPAKNDL
+516 K
-527 DGENP
+527 

>member
-1 MAKSKFNLAEKLGGV
+1 MARKVNVGAMVAHDVFKLDT
-16 SNLNT
+16 S
-21 PDMQVV
+21 PMQVV

-40 FFTVEDVQDL
+40 FFTVEDVQEL
-50 ADDIAMNGLYSPL
+50 ADDITLNGLYSPL

-69 EGKYRIVAGHRRRK
+69 DGKYRIVAGHRRRK
-83 ALEMLGRKDAPCIVK
+83 ALELLGRKDAPCIVK
-98 NYDGEDSE
+98 SYDGEDSE

-152 HLAEQTNESASAVH
+152 HLAEQVSESASAVH

-172 KNLSPALLE
+172 KNLSPVLLE

-195 LAHSPKKVQT
+195 LAHSSKKVQE
-205 EFEQRLA
+205 EFEQRLV
-212 RGETVRAQD
+212 RGETFRAQD

-245 SPHQAALYHA
+245 APYQVELYRVLHDSQRSAA
-255 LHGKSHI
+255 I
-262 AAGQLIEAVRDA
+262 QLIPAVKDV
-274 LHFYGKRGIMS
+274 LHFNGKRGIMS
-285 EGVWFYINGS
+285 EGIWFDINGS
-295 GLEVKEPFCGKLTWS
+295 GLEVKEPFQGKLTWS

-322 GKIAPPADEPD
+322 GKIAPPADEPE

-351 TEELPPAAPSIPEAP
+351 AAEPQPAAPSIPEVP

-371 AGKETGLPCAAWF
+371 AGKETCLPCAAWF
-384 STDVLPPDGARIIA
+384 SPDVLPPDGARIIA
-398 QDKDGFVDEGKFL
+398 QDTDDWYDEGIFA
-411 GGEIDD
+411 GC
-417 SVVLWDEVVRWTL
+417 VLKNTPLLWREVVRWTL
-430 HPDDEAYTEP
+430 HPDDEAYTKP
-440 VQQAATPQPAPVWHL
+440 VQQAAAPQPAPVWHP
-455 YPDEH
+455 YPDEK
-460 PEEGQTVLTLSHS
+460 PEEGQKVLTLCHS
-473 KYNRDNYAA
+473 KYNRANYAA
-482 YIYRANGW
+482 YIYRAGSW
-490 YLPEMQDDGLM
+490 YLPEMPDDGLM

-511 LPPEE
+511 LPPEVV
-516 RMPCIPAKNDL
+516 K
-527 DGENP
+527 

>member
-1 MAKSKFNLAEKLGGV
+1 MARKVNVGAMVAHDVFKLDT
-16 SNLNT
+16 S
-21 PDMQVV
+21 PMQVV
-27 QIPLSQLIVNEHN
+27 QIPLSQLLVNEHN
-40 FFTVEDVQDL
+40 FFTVEDVQEL
-50 ADDIAMNGLYSPL
+50 ADDITLNGLYSPL

-83 ALEMLGRKDAPCIVK
+83 ALELLGRKDAPCIVK

-152 HLAEQTNESASAVH
+152 HLAEQTNESASAIH

-172 KNLSPALLE
+172 KNLSPALLD

-195 LAHSPKKVQT
+195 LAHSSKKVQT
-205 EFEQRLA
+205 DFEQRLA
-212 RGETVRAQD
+212 RGETFRAQD

-245 SPHQAALYHA
+245 EGCETGLYRV
-255 LHGKSHI
+255 LHNSQHI
-262 AAGQLIEAVRDA
+262 AAIQLIPEVKDA
-274 LHFYGKRGIMS
+274 LYYYGYQGFSS
-285 EGVWFYINGS
+285 EGVWYDFNGS
-295 GLEVKEPFCGKLTWS
+295 GLEVKKPFQGKLSWS

-322 GKIAPPADEPD
+322 GKIAPPEEDSA
-333 PTPEAQ
+333 PEAQ

-351 TEELPPAAPSIPEAP
+351 TAEPMPAAPSIPEVP

-371 AGKETGLPCAAWF
+371 AGKETCLPCAAWF
-384 STDVLPPDGARIIA
+384 SPDVLPPDGARIIA
-398 QDKDGFVDEGKFL
+398 QDKDGFTDEGKFL
-411 GGEIDD
+411 GGELDG
-417 SVVLWDEVVRWTL
+417 SVVSWDEVVRWTL

-440 VQQAATPQPAPVWHL
+440 VQQAAAPQPAPVWHP
-455 YPDEH
+455 YPDER

-473 KYNRDNYAA
+473 KYNRGNYAA
-482 YIYRANGW
+482 YVYRAGSW
-490 YLPEMQDDGLM
+490 YLPEFPDDGLM

-511 LPPEE
+511 LPSEVV
-516 RMPCIPAKNDL
+516 K
-527 DGENP
+527 